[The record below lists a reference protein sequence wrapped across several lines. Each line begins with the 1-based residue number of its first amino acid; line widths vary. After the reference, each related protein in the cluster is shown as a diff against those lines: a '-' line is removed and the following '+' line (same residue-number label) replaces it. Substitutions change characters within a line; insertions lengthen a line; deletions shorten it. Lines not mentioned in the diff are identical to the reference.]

1 MTVIRTLRRP
11 RILIVGCGDV
21 GLRCVERLR
30 GRARLFAL
38 TSTPSRRP
46 SLRAAGAVPLVGDLD
61 ARASVARVAGLAP
74 TVLHLAPPPRTGSDD
89 RRTQALIAALSA
101 RRRSPARPSS
111 ALARPR
117 PPFRPL
123 PSGDALARPRRSA
136 SGAPAAWPARRTG
149 VAARALPRGR
159 LPSPGARAADRP
171 EASAIVPDGGFAAGR
186 PRGARLRLVYASTS
200 GVYGDCGGACI
211 DETRTPNPATPR
223 AQRRV
228 AAERRL
234 RRATAYGGL
243 SATIARIPG
252 IYAADRL
259 PLARLAKRTPALAAA
274 DDVYTNHIH
283 ADDLAAIL
291 VRLATHGRPSRVIHA
306 SDDSDLRMGDYF
318 DRVAD
323 AFGLERAPR
332 VSRADAQRLI
342 DPLLL
347 SFMSESRRLSNR
359 RLKRELRV
367 RLRYSGVD
375 DFLRT
380 LSPRG

>member
-38 TSTPSRRP
+38 TSTPSRRLT
-46 SLRAAGAVPLVGDLD
+46 LRAAGTVPLVGDLD
-61 ARASVARVAGLAP
+61 ARATLARLAGLAP
-74 TVLHLAPPPRTGSDD
+74 TVLHLAPPPKTGDDD
-89 RRTQALIAALSA
+89 RRTQALIAALTA
-101 RRRSPARPSS
+101 RRRSPARSPSRS
-111 ALARPR
+111 RAASGTVGRLRRLVAQRT
-117 PPFRPL
+117 PPATFRPAFQ
-123 PSGDALARPRRSA
+123 PGIESA
-136 SGAPAAWPARRTG
+136 GPLLG
-149 VAARALPRGR
+149 GR
-159 LPSPGARAADRP
+159 LPSRGAPMAAYP
-171 EASAIVPDGGFAAGR
+171 EASAIVPDRGFATGGR
-186 PRGARLRLVYASTS
+186 RRSRLRIVYASTT
-200 GVYGDCGGACI
+200 GVYGDCGGARI
-211 DETRTPNPATPR
+211 DETRTPHPVTPR
-223 AQRRV
+223 AIRRV

-234 RRATAYGGL
+234 RRATARGAL
-243 SATIARIPG
+243 TATIARIPG

-259 PLARLAKRTPALAAA
+259 PLARLEKRTPALTEA
-274 DDVYTNHIH
+274 DDVYTSHIH

-306 SDDSDLRMGDYF
+306 SDDSELRMGEYF

-323 AFGLERAPR
+323 AFGLPRAPR
-332 VSRADAQRLI
+332 VSRVDAQQRI

-367 RLRYSGVD
+367 RLRYPGVG

-380 LSPRG
+380 LPPRA